1 MADCITAVF
10 GRFAGRPQY
19 FETFQEKISD
29 VRVKPYEFFSPGS
42 FVS

>member
-19 FETFQEKISD
+19 FAFVYGSE
-29 VRVKPYEFFSPGS
+29 VKNGIGL
-42 FVS
+42 